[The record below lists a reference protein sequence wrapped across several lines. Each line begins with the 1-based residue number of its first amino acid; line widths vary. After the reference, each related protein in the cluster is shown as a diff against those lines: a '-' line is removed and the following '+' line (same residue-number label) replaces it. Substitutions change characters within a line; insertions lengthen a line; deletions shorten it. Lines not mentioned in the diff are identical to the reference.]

1 MKQQPSPA
9 SKNSDAKKAI
19 SNTNNISLVGSNNN
33 PADLNRNEAN
43 SSPISIDVVSPFT
56 NKPKL
61 LRSSS
66 KSKLDY
72 AQTLN
77 SNNKQSSNYNPLNN
91 NNNNNNNNNLNNNNN
106 NIEYNPLNGVSFKQ
120 THSSDVEIVGVKLGN
135 SNQESANN
143 YQNVN
148 SKKKQSLKSKSESMH
163 YLSPSFF
170 HFVIFLFYSYFQDIN
185 DGLFTGENENGDMPN
200 VIGKGYNNNNLE
212 SSYIQD
218 YMKPDNAEYINPEVN
233 FFSLSK
239 LILKI
244 N

>member
-1 MKQQPSPA
+1 LKQQPSPA

-77 SNNKQSSNYNPLNN
+77 SNNKQSSNYNPLS
-91 NNNNNNNNNLNNNNN
+91 NNNNNNNLNNTNNNN

-143 YQNVN
+143 YQNLN
-148 SKKKQSLKSKSESMH
+148 SKKKQSLKSKNKFIL
-163 YLSPSFF
+163 YLHHF
-170 HFVIFLFYSYFQDIN
+170 HFVIFLFS
-185 DGLFTGENENGDMPN
+185 
-200 VIGKGYNNNNLE
+200 
-212 SSYIQD
+212 
-218 YMKPDNAEYINPEVN
+218 
-233 FFSLSK
+233 FSRY
-239 LILKI
+239 
-244 N
+244 